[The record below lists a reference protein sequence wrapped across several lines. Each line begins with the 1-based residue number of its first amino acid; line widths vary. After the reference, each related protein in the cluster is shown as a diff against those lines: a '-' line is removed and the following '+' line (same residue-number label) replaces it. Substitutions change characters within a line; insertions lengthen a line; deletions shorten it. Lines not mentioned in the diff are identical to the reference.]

1 MSWIGELD
9 GVGEGVCVCPISR
22 VAQCP
27 GFFRNSRTFH
37 RLVLSVCCGCANI
50 RAGHALPSAPL
61 FETYDRHQFEHI
73 NKILATNL
81 PFDVQLV

>member
-9 GVGEGVCVCPISR
+9 VGEGECVCPISR

-27 GFFRNSRTFH
+27 GFSETRGRFIAY
-37 RLVLSVCCGCANI
+37 CCLCANMQ
-50 RAGHALPSAPL
+50 AGHALPSAPL

-73 NKILATNL
+73 NKILSTNL